1 MITQW
6 VVAIG
11 LAALGL
17 LSLAGGLMVK
27 QVRRECQQS
36 NMTRTINAL
45 YMARRALLKSAC
57 PMTRGYAE
65 EITKLIK
72 HYSAEGNIEQG

>member
-11 LAALGL
+11 LSALGL
-17 LSLAGGLMVK
+17 LTLAGGLMVK
-27 QVRRECQQS
+27 RVRRDCRQG

-57 PMTRGYAE
+57 PMTRGYAD

-72 HYSAEGNIEQG
+72 HYSTGGSIEQR